1 MPSTHDTLSSHHPCS
16 ECIIQKMWSANIYS
30 DLISLQST
38 AAAVAC
44 LGLLCWL
51 VRHDLLF
58 SRFIFKHKYLF
69 NCSFGA
75 ATKIMVVSTAK
86 WSMQWNFED

>member
-1 MPSTHDTLSSHHPCS
+1 
-16 ECIIQKMWSANIYS
+16 MWSANIYS

-38 AAAVAC
+38 AAAAVAC
-44 LGLLCWL
+44 LGAGL
-51 VRHDLLF
+51 VRHDDLLF
-58 SRFIFKHKYLF
+58 SRFIFKHKYLL

-75 ATKIMVVSTAK
+75 SAKMMVVTRAVK